1 MFTGNERVVRYTV
14 SNFMLGSRVPYIG
27 GNIVARHRT
36 DRYHTNI
43 TVEFETKFQEE
54 TADRILAIDRH
65 PKLKVRCDAWED

>member
-1 MFTGNERVVRYTV
+1 MFTGNERIVCYTV

-27 GNIVARHRT
+27 GNIVARYRT

-65 PKLKVRCDAWED
+65 PRLKVRCDTWED